1 MWEGEEKEEK
11 GFDFPIERKP
21 IDRSCG
27 QIVHNLQDFGANSPA
42 QKPLSGVL
50 ESNHCS
56 YHYPVARPSFCLL
69 FVQRALPE
77 RFEGR
82 IGW

>member
-1 MWEGEEKEEK
+1 LDEVRFDVRFVEKGRALELWEGEEKEGK

-21 IDRSCG
+21 
-27 QIVHNLQDFGANSPA
+27 A

-50 ESNHCS
+50 KSNNCS
-56 YHYPVARPSFCLL
+56 NYYPVARPSLYLL
-69 FVQRALPE
+69 FMQRALPE